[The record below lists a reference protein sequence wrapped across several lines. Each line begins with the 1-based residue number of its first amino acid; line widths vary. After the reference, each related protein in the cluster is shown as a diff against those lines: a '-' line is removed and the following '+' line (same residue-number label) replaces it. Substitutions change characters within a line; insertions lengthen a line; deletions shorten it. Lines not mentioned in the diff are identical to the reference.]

1 MKRRVVAPFAPSL
14 LSLLLAAACAPA
26 TTSQSS
32 ADATFEVR
40 PQSVATSPLATV
52 AFQALVGGTVS
63 SSVTWSVTEANGGT
77 IDGTGRY
84 VAPSQVGTYHVVA
97 SAAGNPA
104 MNATATVS
112 VSTPTACATTPP
124 RSTGTTYYYCDCA
137 TGQLGGAPDPAC
149 VAGNDSNPG
158 TSPSAPRR
166 SLWDAQSRFN
176 SMSAGDTVALC
187 RGGVWSG
194 GVDLTNAGCTSSAP
208 CDFRDYVPSW
218 GSQSTPRPR
227 IANGGTTIAIQNA
240 PARGNYRIWNIDSRN
255 PATGG
260 ANGVILVFNGSFHDL
275 DFCNL
280 RVDGGWLGVYFEP
293 TDTTPNRMTLRDSQI
308 YNGQFS
314 GFYGGAPGVTI
325 TGNYFEGNGVNTG
338 SGGMLM
344 HSAYLISEI
353 GGGVPADPSV
363 PATYTFSNNTLVE
376 GSYCDGVILVVH
388 GVFRNNHLV
397 IENNDISTVSTSPQ
411 CYGFQTAGG
420 LAGAEFHNVQF
431 RRNRITTPG
440 QTAAEFSCCTDCGF
454 SDNLVVNGGLDLST
468 TNCNA
473 GSFLGG
479 PQTIQNNTFYESGL
493 NIGGYGTGPYD
504 LDNNAVWTSGA
515 ACYNLQQVGRNNAN
529 YCRTSG
535 GAAVGSVFANAPG
548 GDFRPA
554 NPGPLVGAGNSTYY
568 SPVAIGS
575 VTWSATDP
583 GTPRTPPIDVGAF
596 VH

>member
-1 MKRRVVAPFAPSL
+1 MKRRL
-14 LSLLLAAACAPA
+14 LSLLAVSVLPALSLSACAPG
-26 TTSQSS
+26 TTSSNAS
-32 ADATFEVR
+32 AAGLEVR
-40 PQSVATSPLATV
+40 PRSVATSPLASV
-52 AFQALVGGTVS
+52 VFQALAAGATTT
-63 SSVTWSVTEANGGT
+63 SVNWSVTEANGGT
-77 IDGTGRY
+77 IDATGRY
-84 VAPSQVGTYHVVA
+84 VAPAQVGTYHVVA
-97 SAAGNPA
+97 SAAGNA
-104 MNATATVS
+104 AITATATVS
-112 VSTPTACATTPP
+112 VSTPTVCATTPP
-124 RSTGTTYYYCDCA
+124 RTTGTTYYYCDCA
-137 TGQLGGAPDPAC
+137 TGQLGGPPDPAC
-149 VAGNDSNPG
+149 VAGNDANAG
-158 TSPSAPRR
+158 TSPAAPRR
-166 SLWDAQSRFN
+166 SLSNAQDRFN
-176 SMSAGDTVALC
+176 SMAAGDTVALC
-187 RGGVWSG
+187 RGGVWNG
-194 GVDLTNAGCTSSAP
+194 GVDLTNTSCTSASP

-218 GSQSTPRPR
+218 GSLATARPR

-240 PARGNYRIWNIDSRN
+240 PSRGNYRIWNIDSRN

-293 TDTTPNRMTLRDSQI
+293 TDTTPNNMTLRDSQI

-325 TGNYFEGNGVNTG
+325 TGNYFEGNGVDTG

-353 GGGVPADPSV
+353 GGFPTDPSV
-363 PATYTFSNNTLVE
+363 VATYTFSNNTLVE
-376 GSYCDGVILVVH
+376 GSYCNGVMLVVH
-388 GVFRNNHLV
+388 GVFRNNHLL
-397 IENNDISTVSTSPQ
+397 IENNDISTPSTQPQ

-420 LAGAEFHNVQF
+420 LAGAEFHNVLF

-454 SDNLVVNGGLDLST
+454 SDNLIVNGGLDLST

-473 GSFLGG
+473 GSFQSG

-493 NIGGYGTGPYD
+493 NIGSSGTGPYD
-504 LDNNAVWTSGA
+504 LDNNAVWTSSGS
-515 ACYNLQQVGRNNAN
+515 CYNLQQVGRNNNN

-535 GAAVGSVFANAPG
+535 GAAASAVFVNAPG

-568 SPVAIGS
+568 SPLAIGTT
-575 VTWSATDP
+575 TWSATDT
-583 GTPRTPPIDVGAF
+583 GIPRTPPIDAGAF